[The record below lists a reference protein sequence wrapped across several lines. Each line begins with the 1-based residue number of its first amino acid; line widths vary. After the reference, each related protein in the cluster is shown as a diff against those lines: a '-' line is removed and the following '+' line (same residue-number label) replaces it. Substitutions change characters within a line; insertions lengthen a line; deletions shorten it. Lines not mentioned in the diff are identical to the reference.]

1 MVSPDNPFRRLIGS
15 VELYGYSLHII
26 AYRLTPL
33 GRWNLIWAST
43 PETEK
48 AMQMTGTEYLEHLH
62 GLDAEAFVCL
72 CIDLWEE
79 THK

>member
-15 VELYGYSLHII
+15 VELYAISRQAIT
-26 AYRLTPL
+26 YRLTPMGHWSGVWTATSEL
-33 GRWNLIWAST
+33 
-43 PETEK
+43 EK
-48 AMQMTGTEYLEHLH
+48 AMQMTRTEYLEHLH

>member
-15 VELYGYSLHII
+15 VELRATSRQCIT
-26 AYRLTPL
+26 YRLTPL
-33 GRWNLIWAST
+33 GYWSGVWTATSEL
-43 PETEK
+43 EK
-48 AMQMTGTEYLEHLH
+48 AMQMTRTEYLEHLH

>member
-15 VELYGYSLHII
+15 VELHPYSVCVI
-26 AYRLTPL
+26 AYQRTPL
-33 GRWNLIWAST
+33 EGWSLIWTST
-43 PETEK
+43 SELEK
-48 AMQMTGTEYLEHLH
+48 AMQMTGTQYFEHLY